1 MKKKFLVFL
10 LAALLFVCPVI
21 AAETDCIGGPEGTD
35 CVSTIEESAFKAGD
49 SVTYNKEVLGS
60 AFIAGNIASFGGNS
74 DGVLFIAGNSVDVKG
89 EAEYAL
95 IAGNTITASGRVIK
109 DSFIAGNI
117 LNIKADIGRD
127 LYAVGSSVTLT
138 GVIDRNVYIGAE
150 TVNLEDVE
158 IMGDATIYGD
168 RIIIGKGVEIS
179 GTLKYT
185 EGKATIDSS
194 AKVGALETVE
204 VNDYSTIKVNPI
216 IVTLK
221 AKAWSYLSILLV
233 FVLMAVF
240 TPILFRGVG
249 KDELSFL
256 QIVTYIGYA
265 LVYLILVPMAAIML
279 MFLVIGIPL
288 AFIALI
294 VYGLT
299 IYLAKA
305 YMGYYIGRKIFA
317 SRKEENALVEG
328 LVGITILY
336 VVSLIPY
343 VGPFV
348 SFLACLCGIGIML
361 FTVYKNTF
369 KMKK

>member
-1 MKKKFLVFL
+1 MKKKFLIFL
-10 LAALLFVCPVI
+10 LAALLFVSPVV
-21 AAETDCIGGPEGTD
+21 AAETNCIGGEEGTN
-35 CVSTIEESAFKAGD
+35 CSTIEESVFKAGD

-60 AFIAGNIASFGGNS
+60 AFIAGNIASFDGNS

-89 EAEYAL
+89 ESEYAM
-95 IAGNTITASGRVIK
+95 IAGNSITAAGRVIK

-138 GVIDRNVYIGAE
+138 GVIDRNLYIGAE
-150 TVNLEDVE
+150 TVNLENVE
-158 IMGDATIYGD
+158 IMGNATIYGD
-168 RIIIGKGVEIS
+168 RIVIGKNVQVS
-179 GTLKYT
+179 GTLKYVD
-185 EGKATIDSS
+185 GKATIDSS
-194 AKVGALETVE
+194 AKIGSLETLE
-204 VNDYSTIKVNPI
+204 VNDYSTVHVNPF

-288 AFIALI
+288 ALIALI

-299 IYLAKA
+299 IYLSKA

-317 SRKEENALVEG
+317 NRKEENALVEG